1 MEPDPEPKSFYLG
14 SATLG
19 GTTHP
24 PVPEAVD
31 EAEDGQVEGLPL
43 VAPLLATEGE
53 EVEDRSQAAL
63 THQLPATPISPYSA
77 YILQYLATM

>member
-1 MEPDPEPKSFYLG
+1 MGRKNYL
-14 SATLG
+14 
-19 GTTHP
+19 P
-24 PVPEAVD
+24 IPEAVD
-31 EAEDGQVEGLPL
+31 EAEDGQVECLPL

-63 THQLPATPISPYSA
+63 THQLPATTISAYSA